1 MSLPE
6 EEVARLIHL
15 RNEMLLMVEEWK
27 KHGWG
32 TGLAARFRALSMVL
46 SNEPAPSRAFKNL
59 STKKRALTE
68 EECRTLVNGSL
79 LALAQQAGGTL
90 HVRTSDIFQAHADL
104 GTLAIAIADDDSH
117 ITITGMKQQ

>member
-6 EEVARLIHL
+6 EEARLIHL
-15 RNEMLLMVEEWK
+15 RNEVLLMVDEFK

-32 TGLAARFRALSMVL
+32 RGLAARFRALSMVL
-46 SNEPAPSRAFKNL
+46 RNEPAPSREFKNL
-59 STKKRALTE
+59 STKKRAMTE
-68 EECRTLVNGSL
+68 DECQTLINGSL
-79 LALAQQAGGTL
+79 LALAYQAGGSL
-90 HVRTSDIFQAHADL
+90 HVRVSDIYQAHADL